1 MSRPPRED
9 PVDRPVKVIQS
20 IEDGKTTSV
29 SVSNGSPGF
38 TAGDLLVELDETEL
52 KSDEDV
58 VLTEL
63 EALSAEV
70 VAVAAAR

>member
-1 MSRPPRED
+1 M
-9 PVDRPVKVIQS
+9 KVIQS

-29 SVSNGSPGF
+29 AVSNGSPGF

>member
-1 MSRPPRED
+1 M
-9 PVDRPVKVIQS
+9 QS
-20 IEDGKTTSV
+20 ATA
-29 SVSNGSPGF
+29 PGF
-38 TAGDLLVELDETEL
+38 TAGDLLVELEL

-70 VAVAAAR
+70 ARCRKAAVAAAR